1 MSRPASFTA
10 EQKQQA
16 LKSILESAAFRRSD
30 QSKALLEYLCQQE
43 QQGRANAVTEYE
55 IGVQALGRPTD
66 FAPETDSSVRTRIH
80 SLRKKLEEYYGGE
93 ASAAEFRLEI
103 PKGSYGVRYVL
114 QTQAEKPAS
123 RPKPWLPFILGA
135 LSVALLVGGWRLW
148 QARTQPESERLLKA
162 AWGPMVEPGTEV
174 TVALATPLQLY
185 VRDFG
190 NDPPPTGD
198 PAFRTEIDRTPGFEQ
213 WYTRWRNHPL
223 GKTAFLHPNHHSP
236 LWGDASA
243 ALVVTQAL
251 ASRGAHVET
260 IPAYRTHAVALRER
274 NAVLIGRPEYSETV
288 SSLMPEGG
296 VTVEYNPA
304 YRRLGVHNRSPR
316 KGETEWWYATD
327 NLRLNYGLV
336 TVLPTDQAGRRRL
349 IIFSGIN
356 SDGSEAGAKFFT
368 STEGLAE
375 LEKRFGGGWPRKFQV
390 VVRTESVDTYSLQTH
405 FEFVR
410 VLE

>member
-1 MSRPASFTA
+1 MSRPAAFTA

-43 QQGRANAVTEYE
+43 QQGRAHAVTEYE
-55 IGVQALGRPTD
+55 IGVQALGRPAD
-66 FAPETDSSVRTRIH
+66 FAPETDSSVRTRVH
-80 SLRKKLEEYYGGE
+80 SLRKKLDEYYAVE
-93 ASAAEFRLEI
+93 ARAAEFRLEI
-103 PKGSYGVRYVL
+103 PKGSYGVRYVVP
-114 QTQAEKPAS
+114 EPPSKPPT
-123 RPKPWLPFILGA
+123 RWKPWLLLGFVA
-135 LSVALLVGGWRLW
+135 VALVLAW
-148 QARTQPESERLLKA
+148 QIRQTPEGERLLRA

-174 TVALATPLQLY
+174 TIALATPLQLY

-190 NDPPPTGD
+190 DDPPPTGD
-198 PAFRTEIDRTPGFEQ
+198 PSFRTEIDRTPAFEG
-213 WYTRWRNHPL
+213 WYRQWRNHPL

-243 ALVVTQAL
+243 ALVVTQVL
-251 ASRGAHVET
+251 AAHGAHIET

-274 NAVLIGRPEYSETV
+274 NAVLVGRPEYSETV

-296 VTVEYNPA
+296 ITVEYNPQH
-304 YRRLGVHNRSPR
+304 RRLGVHNRSPK

-327 NLRLNYGLV
+327 NLRLNYGLI
-336 TVLPTDQAGRRRL
+336 TVLPTEQAGRRRL

-356 SDGSEAGAKFFT
+356 SDGSEAGAKFYT
-368 STEGLAE
+368 SPVGLGE
-375 LEKRFGGGWPRKFQV
+375 LEKHFAGSWPRKFQV
-390 VVRTESVDTYSLQTH
+390 VVKTESVDTYTLQTH